1 MKNGIF
7 IQMEH
12 LAAGGASH
20 IIDHFFLVIF
30 IIVIVEVVILV
41 GIIFVI
47 EILANIVMLVGF
59 PIGTLM
65 GICGII
71 IYVFMTLLLLDGE
84 VKKAM
89 GM

>member
-1 MKNGIF
+1 
-7 IQMEH
+7 
-12 LAAGGASH
+12 
-20 IIDHFFLVIF
+20 
-30 IIVIVEVVILV
+30 
-41 GIIFVI
+41 
-47 EILANIVMLVGF
+47 MLVGF